1 MALTLGQL
9 LQTMVQNGGSDLH
22 VASMS
27 PPMIRVRGDIVKLNV
42 PALQPAEVE
51 QMIFATLTEMQRA
64 EIIKNMNLDYS
75 FKAPGIGIFRVNLF
89 YQRHGLSFVMRVLT
103 ESPPEIDKLNLPAIC
118 KTACSYANGLVL
130 VTGPTGSGKSTTLAA
145 MLNYI
150 NQTTKGHILTL
161 EDPIEFQ
168 HESKMGMV
176 NQRALGAHFPT
187 FASAMKAAL
196 REDPDVILIGEMR
209 DAETVSLALKAA
221 ETGHLVFSTLHTN
234 SASKTVDRII
244 NTFPAEEQ
252 PQIRTVL
259 SETLKVVI
267 AQRLIPSADKKRR
280 IGMHDILVNT
290 SAVANLIR
298 EGKTFQ
304 LMSVMQTG
312 KKDGMQVFEQ
322 VLMEAVKRGE
332 IAGEDAW
339 EHAGDKA
346 PFAQWAP
353 KAADANNFAP
363 IAPGGTLSNLSPGA
377 LSGATA
383 THTVNAPGSK
393 PAEPA
398 PQWNTK
404 INDKKKSA

>member
-1 MALTLGQL
+1 MSITLGQL

-22 VASMS
+22 VAAMS
-27 PPMIRVRGDIVKLNV
+27 PPMIRVRGDMAKLNV
-42 PALQPAEVE
+42 PPLTPGEVE
-51 QMIFATLTEMQRA
+51 QMIFLTLTESQKA
-64 EIIKNMNLDYS
+64 EIIANKNLDYS
-75 FKAPGIGIFRVNLF
+75 FKANGIGIFRVNIF
-89 YQRHGLSFVMRVLT
+89 YQRHGMSFVMRVLT
-103 ESPPEIDKLNLPAIC
+103 ENPPEIDDLNLPAIC
-118 KTACSYANGLVL
+118 KTACSYSNGLVL

-209 DAETVSLALKAA
+209 DAETVALALKAA

-234 SASKTVDRII
+234 SAAKTVDRII

-267 AQRLIPSADKKRR
+267 AQRLIPSADRKRR
-280 IGMHDILVNT
+280 IGMHDVLVNT
-290 SAVANLIR
+290 SAVGNLIR

-304 LMSVMQTG
+304 LTSAMQTG
-312 KKDGMQVFEQ
+312 RRDGMQVFEQ
-322 VLMEAVKRGE
+322 VLMEAVKRGDVT
-332 IAGEDAW
+332 GEDAW

-346 PFAQWAP
+346 AFAQWAP
-353 KAADANNFAP
+353 KSETTGAAVA
-363 IAPGGTLSNLSPGA
+363 SPTT
-377 LSGATA
+377 ST
-383 THTVNAPGSK
+383 TTPR
-393 PAEPA
+393 P
-398 PQWNTK
+398 
-404 INDKKKSA
+404 NDLKKAG

>member
-1 MALTLGQL
+1 MAISLGQL

-22 VASMS
+22 VAAMS
-27 PPMIRVRGDIVKLNV
+27 PPMIRVRGDMVKLNV
-42 PALQPAEVE
+42 PPLQPAEVE
-51 QMIFATLTEMQRA
+51 QMIFSTLTELQRA
-64 EIIKNMNLDYS
+64 TITKDLNLDYS
-75 FKAPGIGIFRVNLF
+75 FKASGIGIFRVNIF
-89 YQRHGLSFVMRVLT
+89 YQRNGLSFVMRVLT
-103 ESPPEIDKLNLPAIC
+103 EQPPEIDKLNLPAIC
-118 KTACSYANGLVL
+118 KTACSYSNGLVL

-209 DAETVSLALKAA
+209 DAETVALALKAA

-290 SAVANLIR
+290 SAVGNLIR

-304 LMSVMQTG
+304 LMSAMQTG
-312 KKDGMQVFEQ
+312 RKEGMQVFEQ
-322 VLMEAVKRGE
+322 VLMEYVKRGE
-332 IAGEDAW
+332 VSGEDAW

-346 PFAQWAP
+346 MFAQWAP
-353 KAADANNFAP
+353 KAEGATGTGTATMT
-363 IAPGGTLSNLSPGA
+363 APGGA
-377 LSGATA
+377 A
-383 THTVNAPGSK
+383 
-393 PAEPA
+393 A
-398 PQWNTK
+398 PQAAGQPAAPV
-404 INDKKKSA
+404 KKVA

>member
-1 MALTLGQL
+1 MSVTLGQL

-22 VASMS
+22 VAAMS
-27 PPMIRVRGDIVKLNV
+27 PPMIRVRGDMVKLNV
-42 PALQPAEVE
+42 APFIPAQVE
-51 QMIFATLTEMQRA
+51 QMIFATLNENQKA
-64 EIIKNMNLDYS
+64 EILKNQNLDYS

-118 KTACSYANGLVL
+118 KTACSFSNGLVV

-145 MLNYI
+145 MVNYI

-221 ETGHLVFSTLHTN
+221 ETGHLVLSTLHTN
-234 SASKTVDRII
+234 SAAKTVDRII

-252 PQIRTVL
+252 AQVRTVL

-267 AQRLIPSADKKRR
+267 AQRLIPSADKKSR

-290 SAVANLIR
+290 PAVANLIR

-304 LMSVMQTG
+304 LMTAMQTG

-322 VLMEAVKRGE
+322 VLMEAVKKGE
-332 IAGEDAW
+332 ITGEDAW

-346 PFAQWAP
+346 AFAQWAP
-353 KAADANNFAP
+353 KEAQPQA
-363 IAPGGTLSNLSPGA
+363 
-377 LSGATA
+377 
-383 THTVNAPGSK
+383 
-393 PAEPA
+393 PA
-398 PQWNTK
+398 PTGQTQTQFQLNRTPAVSLDPPSPFDNTGVQK
-404 INDKKKSA
+404 PVSKKVA